1 MTSIRTSFAAPR
13 WLGAIAFM
21 AALGSTPVMAQWQWI
36 DGTGSRVFSDTPPP
50 AGTPDKNIVK
60 RPGIARAS
68 APAPSPTAT
77 VAPQTDT
84 AAKTPVKD
92 NELESRKK
100 QAEQAEQAKRK
111 AEQERIAKIRADNC
125 DRATRAKAT
134 LDSGIRIATTNAK
147 GEREILDDKARA
159 DEGKRLDEVIRSDCG
174 PMPQA
179 APQ

>member
-1 MTSIRTSFAAPR
+1 MTSIRNTFAGRQCLWAVA
-13 WLGAIAFM
+13 LL
-21 AALGSTPVMAQWQWI
+21 AALGSAPAMAQWQWI

-68 APAPSPTAT
+68 APAPSPAATA
-77 VAPQTDT
+77 APQTDT
-84 AAKTPVKD
+84 AAKAPVKD

-111 AEQERIAKIRADNC
+111 AEQERIAKIRAENC
-125 DRATRAKAT
+125 ERATRAKAT

-147 GEREILDDKARA
+147 GEREILDDKARS

-179 APQ
+179 PLQ

>member
-1 MTSIRTSFAAPR
+1 M
-13 WLGAIAFM
+13 L
-21 AALGSTPVMAQWQWI
+21 AALGSPPAMAQWQWI

-50 AGTPDKNIVK
+50 AGTPEKNIVK

-68 APAPSPTAT
+68 APAPAPTAT
-77 VAPQTDT
+77 VAPQTET
-84 AAKTPVKD
+84 AAKAPVKD

-111 AEQERIAKIRADNC
+111 AEQERIAKIRAENC